1 MVFSSAIFLFAF
13 LPLVYLLTRLT
24 KNLRLQNLLLALASL
39 VFYAFGQLQYLPLF
53 LASVVVNYLAGLLLS
68 GRFAQSRIVLA
79 TAVVLNLAV
88 LGVFKY
94 TDFLLSNLSAAL
106 GTALPLTGIVLPIGI
121 SFFTFQGL
129 SYVIDTYREPE
140 NGTRDFL
147 KLLLYIAFFPQL
159 IAGPIVKYH
168 DIAAQIDARVM
179 TLEESAAGIRRFIR
193 GLAKKLLIADTA
205 GFIVDAAYATIS
217 GTPDTR
223 LMWLGAVCYTLQ
235 IYYDFSGYSDMAIGM
250 GHMFGFT
257 IRENFLFPYGS
268 SSIKEFWRKWHVS
281 LSTWFK
287 EYLYIPL
294 GGNRKGRARAA
305 LNRFLVFLCTGIW
318 HGANWTFIFW
328 GLAHGLLSSAEDW
341 GLIPVKKLE
350 KKRWGKALC
359 RVYTMLCVM
368 LLFAIFR
375 ADSLSDG
382 FRLIGALFAGSF
394 TAEGSLLLARLLSP
408 AAVFTLVLALLLA
421 GNLVPMLRERVKLP
435 ETLANGLCLLLLCL
449 CILCLAKGG
458 FHPFI
463 YFQF

>member
-13 LPLVYLLTRLT
+13 LPLVYLLTRTT
-24 KNLRLQNLLLALASL
+24 KNLRVQNLLLALASL
-39 VFYAFGQLQYLPLF
+39 VFYAFGQLQYVPLF
-53 LASVVVNYLAGLLLS
+53 LASVLVNYICGALLTGRMARSKAVLS
-68 GRFAQSRIVLA
+68 V
-79 TAVVLNLAV
+79 AVVLNLGV
-88 LGVFKY
+88 LGIFKY
-94 TDFLLSNLSAAL
+94 TDFVLQNLNAAL
-106 GTALPLTGIVLPIGI
+106 SLSLPMTGIVLPIGI

-140 NGTRDFL
+140 RGTRDFL

-168 DIAAQIDARVM
+168 DISEQIDSRLLTPERSAR
-179 TLEESAAGIRRFIR
+179 GIRRFIR
-193 GLAKKLLIADTA
+193 GLAKKLLIADTVGYIA
-205 GFIVDAAYATIS
+205 DAAYATLS
-217 GTPDTR
+217 GTPDSR
-223 LMWLGAVCYTLQ
+223 LMWLGAICSTLQ

-250 GHMFGFT
+250 GHMFGFE
-257 IRENFLFPYGS
+257 IRENFLFPYGAG
-268 SSIKEFWRKWHVS
+268 SIKEFWRRWHVS

-305 LNRFLVFLCTGIW
+305 LNRFIVFFCTGVW
-318 HGANWTFIFW
+318 HGANWTFVFW

-341 GLIPVKKLE
+341 GLIPTKKLQ
-350 KKRWGKALC
+350 KSAWGRVVC
-359 RVYTMLCVM
+359 RVYTLLCVT

-382 FRLIGALFAGSF
+382 FRLITALFSGVTTIEGSF
-394 TAEGSLLLARLLSP
+394 LLARLGSP
-408 AAVFTLVLALLLA
+408 AAVLTLTLAVLLSGRSAEQ
-421 GNLVPMLRERVKLP
+421 LRERVHLP
-435 ETLANGLCLLLLCL
+435 EPLADALSLVLLVL